1 MPKQKQVT
9 KQVLPLP
16 EYAPQPLTGPLAAAA
31 EFDPP
36 KWAVKNMYRLKGDAL
51 CVHASIRSLHAM
63 VDETPD
69 EDTALVVQGW
79 VKPDG
84 SSVPSAKAIVDAICW
99 HIGDAGILVTACAA
113 LAAIAKVAPEVRIG
127 PFPLLDA
134 RATLSRARPAS
145 QVAPGRRSVID
156 AGGLVA
162 MSRAVDA
169 LRDPD
174 LAGQC
179 MPDGEQITDGGAA
192 ICKWGFALDCLR
204 AVAGKRIDPRN
215 KKHIQQAIDGGANAM
230 YFEKKLPPE
239 LQRDDGKQGIEPP
252 HASNKTRLEKAIE
265 HGASGTR
272 FDDQPLPQP

>member
-1 MPKQKQVT
+1 MLPGPKQVT

-69 EDTALVVQGW
+69 EDKALVVAGW

-84 SSVPSAKAIVDAICW
+84 SSIPSAEAIVDAIYW

-113 LAAIAKVAPEVRIG
+113 LAAIAKVAPKVRIG

-134 RATLSRARPAS
+134 RTTVLSRAHSAS
-145 QVAPGRRSVID
+145 QIAPGRRSVID

-174 LAGQC
+174 LARQC
-179 MPDGEQITDGGAA
+179 MPDGEQITDDGKA
-192 ICKWGFALDCLR
+192 ICKWRFALDCLR

-215 KKHIQQAIDGGANAM
+215 KKHIQQAIDGGANEM

-239 LQRDDGKQGIEPP
+239 LQRDDGKQGIVPTD
-252 HASNKTRLEKAIE
+252 AANKKRLEKAIQQ
-265 HGASGTR
+265 GATG
-272 FDDQPLPQP
+272 